1 MSSRLSFVIET
12 MEVIDG
18 HKLKSAHPD
27 KHGYYTVPLAVVG
40 VVTQNRTYYIPE
52 YFIESMV
59 GSKSP
64 FALQVRSG
72 NMFGE
77 FGHPFTKDLERIG
90 IVMETNWSHHI
101 RRVFTRDLPDG
112 TTLILGE
119 IKPFGPNGKYLEE
132 SFASP
137 FINTAFSLRS
147 LCNETLNRQEQR
159 IDRIIRHFVT
169 FDSVG
174 SSGYKESSKR
184 YTNLGLESLNS
195 FENGLIDFE
204 VTQKDLIRP
213 TGDIIPSFE
222 SITTLNDNWITDF
235 FDAKEVRL
243 KSTTVP
249 VTARYTQGSNYL
261 TTNTGRKVSLSHA
274 LWGK

>member
-90 IVMETNWSHHI
+90 IVMESNWCNHI
-101 RRVFTRDLPDG
+101 RRVFTRYLPD
-112 TTLILGE
+112 
-119 IKPFGPNGKYLEE
+119 
-132 SFASP
+132 
-137 FINTAFSLRS
+137 
-147 LCNETLNRQEQR
+147 
-159 IDRIIRHFVT
+159 
-169 FDSVG
+169 
-174 SSGYKESSKR
+174 
-184 YTNLGLESLNS
+184 
-195 FENGLIDFE
+195 
-204 VTQKDLIRP
+204 
-213 TGDIIPSFE
+213 
-222 SITTLNDNWITDF
+222 
-235 FDAKEVRL
+235 
-243 KSTTVP
+243 
-249 VTARYTQGSNYL
+249 
-261 TTNTGRKVSLSHA
+261 
-274 LWGK
+274 